1 MTSLNHYWLGD
12 SAHLIAVACACSSLL
27 IGIYIII
34 PLLKL
39 YTLLVLLKLSLA
51 AL

>member
-1 MTSLNHYWLGD
+1 MSLNHYRLGD
-12 SAHLIAVACACSSLL
+12 SADLIAVACACSILL

-34 PLLKL
+34 RSVEL